1 MQHIIFVTKQ
11 NRKMQKEKHYI
22 NSIYY
27 QLELTAKYCKYLGS
41 QLIKKINVPITLDE
55 VVTLDTI
62 ATNGEMSQ
70 RDLAKL
76 ILKDRS
82 STGRILSSLENRG
95 FVKRTADTKNN
106 RLIRKIM
113 LTEAGKNT
121 LSGIT
126 VELKEYLQKIPQILS
141 EEKIDKIKESMS
153 EFREILKQE
162 VELNI

>member
-82 STGRILSSLENRG
+82 STGRILSSLEDRG

-106 RLIRKIM
+106 RFIKKECS
-113 LTEAGKNT
+113 T
-121 LSGIT
+121 GI
-126 VELKEYLQKIPQILS
+126 PA
-141 EEKIDKIKESMS
+141 
-153 EFREILKQE
+153 
-162 VELNI
+162 